1 MRVYLPMK
9 RGELADFMQSGNFS
23 VSALIAPTPRV
34 AQEYGV
40 TELEELEY
48 AALEIARTKSEHEGL
63 EIIAAFELVQHSLS
77 DASEVDAG
85 VLHDTFTLKWSEL
98 IALYRITSPDEEL
111 EWYDTS
117 EATTVL
123 NLGSN

>member
-1 MRVYLPMK
+1 MRVYLPMN
-9 RGELADFMQSGNFS
+9 RVELADFLQSRNFS
-23 VSALIAPTPRV
+23 ATSLIAPTPRV

-48 AALEIARTKSEHEGL
+48 AALEIARTKSEHDGL
-63 EIIAAFELVQHSLS
+63 ELIAAFELVQHLS
-77 DASEVDAG
+77 SDVSEIDAG
-85 VLHDTFTLKWSEL
+85 VLQDTFALEWSEL
-98 IALYRITSPDEEL
+98 VALYRITSSDEEL
-111 EWYDTS
+111 EWYDAS

>member
-1 MRVYLPMK
+1 MRVYLPMN
-9 RGELADFMQSGNFS
+9 RVELADFLQSRNFS
-23 VSALIAPTPRV
+23 ATSLIAPTTRV

-48 AALEIARTKSEHEGL
+48 AALEIARTKSEHDGL
-63 EIIAAFELVQHSLS
+63 ELIAAFELVQHLS
-77 DASEVDAG
+77 SDVSEIDAG
-85 VLHDTFTLKWSEL
+85 VLQDTFALEWSEL
-98 IALYRITSPDEEL
+98 VALYRITSSDEEL
-111 EWYDTS
+111 EWYDAS